1 MRRRKEDKRKQEEKQ
16 RREEE
21 KRRAQEAIRKA
32 EEERLRKEKERLEA
46 EEKRRMREERRKTE
60 FGLLG
65 DSWAENPDTAES
77 EKENKSIEKLEN
89 YKYFKAAQI
98 KHSMTIP
105 QASYK
110 KAEQLYQQG
119 NIKMKQVI
127 SGYDGINRGIR
138 GQIDAV
144 GKSADREFPVRIIFS
159 RTEVTHTDC
168 RCPDC
173 VRDYYNWNYKETK
186 CPYKAGVLN
195 LLEEYLNSH
204 SLGMLRMPMEESL

>member
-98 KHSMTIP
+98 KALHDDSAGFLQKGGTTVS
-105 QASYK
+105 A
-110 KAEQLYQQG
+110 
-119 NIKMKQVI
+119 
-127 SGYDGINRGIR
+127 
-138 GQIDAV
+138 
-144 GKSADREFPVRIIFS
+144 GK
-159 RTEVTHTDC
+159 
-168 RCPDC
+168 
-173 VRDYYNWNYKETK
+173 Y
-186 CPYKAGVLN
+186 
-195 LLEEYLNSH
+195 
-204 SLGMLRMPMEESL
+204 